1 MKRKAKRY
9 DEGGK
14 VYDKEDE
21 GFGGSKIKYREDEE
35 GRKYTAGR
43 ANPMDRNP
51 QEQRYYSAD
60 DIKGKLSGLFGG
72 SRDESKFSD
81 LKSVGG
87 DGRRPRT
94 IEEQIGRKAEPKADA
109 GETSGKLPGN
119 KTDRM
124 SVVSEEDAPYKVE
137 KVEPK
142 SSGRG
147 KGFIPLKD
155 KEYPKDAKPKAPVS
169 KSDEDAEGER
179 GKRME
184 KEAAKQLAKNKAAG
198 NKQTKVGEGAKPLP
212 GVSKDKSKPQNLP
225 GKPERKKEPTPYKD
239 VVKSEDVGSQSFAS
253 KSEKKESEAKTR
265 AGTTARTPEVKT
277 GTARTRAG
285 TVVKSSD
292 EPSAEAKTKA
302 MSSLA
307 AKIKK
312 QDEENRFNFSP
323 SKSPNRSYK
332 SGGSVSSASSRGDG
346 IAQRGKTR
354 GRMR

>member
-1 MKRKAKRY
+1 MKRKVKKFAG
-9 DEGGK
+9 DEGS
-14 VYDKEDE
+14 VVRTRSDKEFEEDSKNPYGRPKTKEYTLDE
-21 GFGGSKIKYREDEE
+21 VKEKI
-35 GRKYTAGR
+35 
-43 ANPMDRNP
+43 
-51 QEQRYYSAD
+51 
-60 DIKGKLSGLFGG
+60 SGLFGG
-72 SRDESKFSD
+72 KKEDTSKFD
-81 LKSVGG
+81 ELESVGG
-87 DGRRPRT
+87 SGRRART
-94 IEEQIGRKAEPKADA
+94 IEEQIKGRPGREI
-109 GETSGKLPGN
+109 EGK
-119 KTDRM
+119 
-124 SVVSEEDAPYKVE
+124 EFAPYRRTPEPE
-137 KVEPK
+137 KGSTLKPEPAP
-142 SSGRG
+142 S
-147 KGFIPLKD
+147 KGGTTYTNEEAINRV
-155 KEYPKDAKPKAPVS
+155 DAKPKKEVAP
-169 KSDEDAEGER
+169 K
-179 GKRME
+179 
-184 KEAAKQLAKNKAAG
+184 KA
-198 NKQTKVGEGAKPLP
+198 VGEDAKPLP
-212 GVSKDKSKPQNLP
+212 GVLKDKSKSQNLP

-346 IAQRGKTR
+346 IAQRGKTK
-354 GRMR
+354 GKIY